1 MTEVLSQDEIDQLLT
16 AISTGEV
23 EGDEAIKKAEAR
35 KIKIYDFKRPDK
47 FSKDQIRTLQMMH
60 ETFARLTTTSL
71 SAQLRAIVSVHVASV
86 DQLTYE
92 EFLRS
97 IPNPTTLAV
106 INMDPLKG
114 SSILE
119 IDPSITF
126 TVIDRLFGGPGEAA
140 KINRELTDI
149 ELSVIE
155 GIIVRILGNLREAW
169 SNVIDL
175 RPRLGNIETNPQFA
189 QIVPPSDMVVLI
201 TLETKV
207 GDVEGMT
214 NFCIPYLTI
223 EPIISK
229 LSAQYWY
236 SSIRKGGTSE
246 NLAILKQ
253 RLETVMVNIEA
264 ELGGLDITVRDVLN
278 LAKGDIIKLE
288 NTKVTDE
295 MELKIGTM
303 KKFYARPGVVGN
315 HLAVQITKKI
325 ESYKNESN
333 LLDEF
338 EGGEL

>member
-1 MTEVLSQDEIDQLLT
+1 MTEVLSQEEIDQLLT

-23 EGDEAIKKAEAR
+23 ETEEALKKAETR

-71 SAQLRAIVSVHVASV
+71 SAQLRTIVHVHVASV

-114 SSILE
+114 SAILE

-126 TVIDRLFGGPGEAA
+126 TIIDRLFGGPGEAA

-236 SSIRKGGTSE
+236 SSIRKGGTTE
-246 NLAILKQ
+246 NLAILKK
-253 RLETVMVNIEA
+253 RLENVYIELIA
-264 ELGGLDITVRDVLN
+264 ELGSMDITVRDVLN
-278 LAKGDIIKLE
+278 LQKGDIIKLE
-288 NTKVTDE
+288 TIKVDE
-295 MELKIGTM
+295 DMVLKIGNR
-303 KKFYARPGVVGN
+303 KKFYARPGVVGT
-315 HLAVQITKKI
+315 HMAVQITGRI
-325 ESYKNESN
+325 EEEM
-333 LLDEF
+333 DEEEVF
-338 EGGEL
+338 KEIEEGK